1 MTIGAPSGWAVCADD
16 LSVHYRSNGLPAEV
30 VALHGVGL
38 AIRPGEIVG
47 VIGESGAGKSTL
59 AATIA
64 GLAGTGRPG
73 EGVPEIC
80 GGSLRVFG
88 RQLRRAGRRTR
99 DAVTLRVGY
108 LPQDG
113 AERLA
118 PDLTVAENVAEPI
131 YQRDRRFEIP
141 VATDAVATMI
151 DAMRLPLS
159 VMDKSPYQLS
169 SGQRQRVA
177 LARALILDPA
187 LLVADE
193 PSRGVDPAV
202 RDTVLD
208 ALRDLQRER
217 EFSALIVSSELAVIE
232 RIAGR
237 VVVLHD
243 GMVVGDG
250 PLDGLLADDP
260 DPYVA
265 DLVRLRERQRR
276 RMAEGD
282 GPDRGPDAPAPK
294 PTR

>member
-1 MTIGAPSGWAVCADD
+1 
-16 LSVHYRSNGLPAEV
+16 
-30 VALHGVGL
+30 
-38 AIRPGEIVG
+38 
-47 VIGESGAGKSTL
+47 
-59 AATIA
+59 
-64 GLAGTGRPG
+64 
-73 EGVPEIC
+73 
-80 GGSLRVFG
+80 
-88 RQLRRAGRRTR
+88 
-99 DAVTLRVGY
+99 
-108 LPQDG
+108 
-113 AERLA
+113 
-118 PDLTVAENVAEPI
+118 VAEPI

-265 DLVRLRERQRR
+265 DLVRLRERQGR